1 MTKDYARFGP
11 FLRFAPIA
19 VLFVGLLLTGF
30 IWSILRQYALHE
42 QQSEFNGEARE
53 IHNRIDERLED
64 YRNLLRGAS
73 GLFAARRSVERK
85 EFHAYVAG
93 LDMEKTFPGIQGLGF
108 AQLVSPPEKQRLITA
123 IHREGF
129 PDFSIKPE
137 GVRDQYSAIIFLEP
151 FDWRNQRAFGY
162 DMYSEPVRREA
173 MQRARDEGATALSGR
188 VVLLQETATEVQSG
202 FLMYFPVFRHN
213 RPHATLEERRSN
225 LVGWVYQPFR
235 MNDLMSKGVLGRYLD
250 TVKNELDIE
259 IYDGDTPETSNIMFH
274 LDPTDSAAQP
284 QFVSVHTIRH
294 FGRDWTVV
302 VRSLP
307 AFEAKLQTTQ
317 LFTVLIGG
325 IVISLLLTLIVW
337 LLSTTNTRAIALA
350 EKMSEKLERT
360 LEQTIGA
367 MAAIT
372 EMRDP
377 YTAGHQRRA
386 AELAHAIATELGLRG
401 EQHQALSLA
410 AMTYEIGKIQ
420 IPAEI
425 LSKPG
430 RLDDPEF
437 NLIKIHPQAGFEILQ
452 EIDFPWSIAKIVQQ
466 HHERLDG
473 SGYPLGLKDGEI
485 MLEACIIAVAD
496 VVEAMCSHR
505 PYRPA
510 LGLGAALNEITEQ
523 RGVLYDPVVVDA
535 CVTLFRDRSFSF
547 TP

>member
-1 MTKDYARFGP
+1 MTKHYDRFGL

-19 VLFVGLLLTGF
+19 VLLVGLLLTWF
-30 IWSILRQYALHE
+30 IWDILRQHALHE
-42 QQSEFNGEARE
+42 LQSEFNSEVKE
-53 IHNRIDERLED
+53 IHNRIDDRLDD
-64 YRNLLRGAS
+64 YRNLLRGTA
-73 GLFAARRSVERK
+73 GLFAASGSVERK
-85 EFHAYVAG
+85 EFHDYVTG
-93 LDMEKTFPGIQGLGF
+93 LDLEQTFPGIQGLGF
-108 AQLVSPPEKQRLITA
+108 AQLLSPREKQRLITA
-123 IHREGF
+123 IRREGF
-129 PDFSIKPE
+129 PNFSIKPE
-137 GVRDQYSAIIFLEP
+137 GVRDQYSAIVYLEP

-173 MQRARDEGATALSGR
+173 MQRARDENAAAMSGR

-202 FLMYFPVFRHN
+202 FLMYFPVFRNN
-213 RPHATLEERRSN
+213 RPHATIEERRNN

-235 MNDLMSKGVLGRYLD
+235 MNELMNKGVLGRYLD
-250 TVKNELDIE
+250 TVRDELDIE
-259 IYDGDTPETSNIMFH
+259 IYDGTARQASNIMFH
-274 LDPTDSAAQP
+274 LDQPHSADQP
-284 QFVSVHTIRH
+284 RFVSTHTIRY

-307 AFEAKLQTTQ
+307 AFEAKLQTAQ
-317 LFTVLIGG
+317 LFAVAIGG
-325 IVISLLLTLIVW
+325 IVISLLLTLVVW
-337 LLSTTNTRAIALA
+337 LLATTNTRAIALA
-350 EKMSEKLERT
+350 ERMSEKLART
-360 LEQTIGA
+360 LDQTISA

-386 AELAHAIATELGLRG
+386 ADLARAIASELDVDG
-401 EQHQALSLA
+401 ERYRALSLA

-430 RLDDPEF
+430 RLDELEF
-437 NLIKIHPQAGFEILQ
+437 NMVKTHAQAGFEILQ
-452 EIDFPWSIAKIVQQ
+452 EIDFPWPIAKIVQQ

-485 MLEACIIAVAD
+485 MLEARIIAVAD

-510 LGLGAALNEITEQ
+510 LGIAAALTEIIDQ
-523 RGVLYDPVVVDA
+523 RGTLYDPAVVDA
-535 CVTLFRDRSFSF
+535 CVTLFRDRGFSFS
-547 TP
+547 P